1 MGTKCQTK
9 KKGRQ
14 ITLFDL
20 RVKLKKNKENKN
32 FNKGEIKNKFK
43 V

>member
-1 MGTKCQTK
+1 MSNK

-20 RVKLKKNKENKN
+20 RVKLKK
-32 FNKGEIKNKFK
+32 IKKIRISIRVK
-43 V
+43 

>member
-1 MGTKCQTK
+1 MSK
-9 KKGRQ
+9 KKGETNN
-14 ITLFDL
+14 IIWF
-20 RVKLKKNKENKN
+20 KGEIKKKNKENKN

>member
-1 MGTKCQTK
+1 MGPNVKQK